1 MKRYLIYTLLIS
13 ICFLTSCLD
22 ESMGEGI
29 RKESYTFT
37 AQIEDNNS
45 TRTTVNKNQVL
56 WVENDKIGIF
66 GDKRSNNVPF
76 TLQSADGTSAEFNG
90 ELKSGEKPFFA
101 YYPYQENAML
111 DGSSLTIHLPA
122 EYVYTGNSNAP
133 MLGFSDGNKDRLSFK
148 HLCGLMK
155 VTVTNIP
162 DNSTQFVVT
171 SEGDNPKSIAGTA
184 IIENIQDENATL
196 SIKEDEH
203 QSTSITYALQSV
215 NNKSAATF
223 YIPLPVG
230 EYEKLTIALKGENDK
245 IFFQKSISNA
255 SIKRA
260 VILNMPALNCDEDI
274 SYVLNEKVVQLTAE
288 DESFI
293 LSVTKDEEETSDKNT
308 ITYASETPEDKLPK
322 VGDIILYS
330 EITEKFPAGFL
341 GKVTSV
347 EETGDG
353 YVVQT
358 EPAALDEAFDQLYI
372 NKTFDLIPQE
382 GEEVQTRIGISQDE
396 DGFFCLNQP
405 ISLEKDIFSVNGS
418 VTAGFK
424 LYIHIEIDNA
434 AQKPPYMFVTLQTKA
449 TSSLGFGIHASGDV
463 NLLEIPV
470 GEYAFNKVPAAI
482 VLTPTVQFSFV
493 LDAEGDLGFDTNV
506 EFSKKTVSALLCK
519 DGKWEKGA
527 SDIDS
532 DGFFNYEMDS
542 NAGITM
548 QGSVF
553 AGIATALEL
562 QLFNNDK
569 MKIGITPQVGFEETA
584 SLSLTPSSQDDNLYE
599 TLKDSKLTAGLGV
612 KVDAEAEA
620 SILKDSEALIK
631 TSIFEFIFFEKPY
644 YLFPSFED
652 TEVSINKEDKTA
664 VVGYN
669 VSRDLIFNSGLGIAL
684 YKDGVFETQTSKED
698 YHLEEDFE
706 NPLTATFDG
715 LESNIEYTTL
725 PYIMFGN
732 LTVYAAPE
740 QTFMLEE
747 DEEEEGE
754 PDPENPLVV
763 TTGNATNI
771 TQTSATL
778 SGSLSEMKPDET
790 YTYGFVYMASNG
802 IPTIETGTNIEVSSM
817 QDNGAFSTTI
827 ESLLENTTYSWCA
840 YACDAS
846 GNYTYGSTKTFTTS
860 NTEAQSERDIL
871 IAFYNATNGNN
882 WTNNENWCTDK
893 PLGSWYGV
901 TTDTNGHV
909 IELRF
914 DNSANM
920 QGNAILSNLTYL
932 QQLTINSG
940 QLSLLDISNCINL
953 TRLYCKNTN
962 ISEFVFNNCINLT
975 TISMEMNK
983 LTSLDITQLP
993 NLDSFYYNDD
1003 PLNNAEQTFKSFNA
1017 VNHQNIR
1024 YISINASLKEFN
1036 CSDCPNL
1043 NNLTCINSD
1052 IKEVTFTNLL
1062 NLEHL
1067 MWQGNNTQVLDIINC
1082 NRLLSLACSQNQL
1095 TSLDVSNFHSLETLS
1110 CSSNNLTKLDLLG
1123 TSNLKTLYCN
1133 DNKLEN
1139 IDNIPTSIEK
1149 LVCTNNLLK
1158 SLQFDINSSLE
1169 YLNCGNNM
1177 IPNLDISNCYKL
1189 TTLYCHNNNIS
1200 SLDFRNCPD
1209 IEYIGALENKI
1220 EKIYGLSKSPTYY
1233 QMTGDVKLTLWG
1245 EVNRDKYDSSSHWNH
1260 YQYPE
1265 FIYE

>member
-1 MKRYLIYTLLIS
+1 MKKYLIYTLLAS

-45 TRTTVNKNQVL
+45 TRTTVNGNQVL
-56 WVENDKIGIF
+56 WVEKDKIGIF

-133 MLGFSDGNKDRLSFK
+133 MLGGSDGKDRLSFR

-162 DNSTQFVVT
+162 DNSTQFIVT

-184 IIENIQDENATL
+184 VIGNIQNENAIL

-203 QSTSITYALQSV
+203 QSTSITYALRSV
-215 NNKSAATF
+215 DDKSAVTF

-230 EYEKLTIALKGENDK
+230 EYEKLTVALKGENDK
-245 IFFQKSISNA
+245 VFFQKSISNA

-274 SYVLNEKVVQLTAE
+274 SYVLNEKVVQLTTE

-293 LSVTKDEEETSDKNT
+293 LSVTKDEDETSDKN
-308 ITYASETPEDKLPK
+308 IIIYASETPEDKRPK

-347 EETGDG
+347 EETGEG
-353 YVVQT
+353 YAVHT

-396 DGFFCLNQP
+396 DGFFCLDQP
-405 ISLEKDIFSVNGS
+405 ISLEKGIFSVNGS

-463 NLLEIPV
+463 NPLEIPV

-493 LDAEGDLGFDTNV
+493 LDAEGDLGFDSNV

-527 SDIDS
+527 NDIDS

-620 SILKDSEALIK
+620 NILKDSKALIK
-631 TSIFEFIFFEKPY
+631 TSIFEFTFFEKPY
-644 YLFPSFED
+644 YLFPSFEN
-652 TEVSINKEDKTA
+652 TEISINKEDKTA

-669 VSRDLIFNSGLGIAL
+669 VSRDLIFNSGLGVAL

-698 YHLEEDFE
+698 YHLEEDFA

-732 LTVYAAPE
+732 LTVYADPE
-740 QTFMLEE
+740 QTFMLE
-747 DEEEEGE
+747 DEEEEEE

-802 IPTIETGTNIEVSSM
+802 IPTIETGTKVEVSSM

-871 IAFYNATNGNN
+871 IAFYNATNGDN
-882 WTNNENWCTDK
+882 WTNNENWCTDA
-893 PLGSWYGV
+893 PLEDWYGV
-901 TTDTNGHV
+901 RLSQDGYVISIDLQNNNLSGYADLRGLQYVESIAIVGNQLTGLNVSECFKLTFLDAVNNDTMSELYVSNCGAL
-909 IELRF
+909 EYLRF
-914 DNSANM
+914 GDSQVKELDLSSCVNLQTLSCYECLLTRLDLSKCPYLKKLSCQDNQIS
-920 QGNAILSNLTYL
+920 YL
-932 QQLTINSG
+932 N
-940 QLSLLDISNCINL
+940 ISNCAQI
-953 TRLYCKNTN
+953 
-962 ISEFVFNNCINLT
+962 E
-975 TISMEMNK
+975 
-983 LTSLDITQLP
+983 D
-993 NLDSFYYNDD
+993 
-1003 PLNNAEQTFKSFNA
+1003 
-1017 VNHQNIR
+1017 
-1024 YISINASLKEFN
+1024 
-1036 CSDCPNL
+1036 
-1043 NNLTCINSD
+1043 LTCNNNQLAGEIDLSGLQNLKQVWLSYNQITHIYASNCPELD
-1052 IKEVTFTNLL
+1052 YIMCDHNLL
-1062 NLEHL
+1062 E
-1067 MWQGNNTQVLDIINC
+1067 TIDI
-1082 NRLLSLACSQNQL
+1082 
-1095 TSLDVSNFHSLETLS
+1095 
-1110 CSSNNLTKLDLLG
+1110 
-1123 TSNLKTLYCN
+1123 
-1133 DNKLEN
+1133 
-1139 IDNIPTSIEK
+1139 
-1149 LVCTNNLLK
+1149 
-1158 SLQFDINSSLE
+1158 
-1169 YLNCGNNM
+1169 
-1177 IPNLDISNCYKL
+1177 
-1189 TTLYCHNNNIS
+1189 
-1200 SLDFRNCPD
+1200 RNCPK
-1209 IEYIGALENKI
+1209 ISLVGAKSNKTL
-1220 EKIYGLSKSPTYY
+1220 KTIYLDAG
-1233 QMTGDVKLTLWG
+1233 
-1245 EVNRDKYDSSSHWNH
+1245 KYDKIQHNTIPS
-1260 YQYPE
+1260 PK
-1265 FIYE
+1265 FVYE

>member
-1 MKRYLIYTLLIS
+1 MKKYLIFTLLAS
-13 ICFLTSCLD
+13 ICILTSCLD
-22 ESMGEGI
+22 ENMGEGI

-45 TRTTVNKNQVL
+45 TRTTVNGNQVL

-66 GDKRSNNVPF
+66 GDKRSNNVSF

-90 ELKSGEKPFFA
+90 ELKLGEKPFFA
-101 YYPYQENAML
+101 YYPYQEKALL

-122 EYVYTGNSNAP
+122 EYVYTGNSDAP
-133 MLGFSDGNKDRLSFK
+133 MLGFSDGKDRLSFK

-162 DNSTQFVVT
+162 DNSTYFVVT

-184 IIENIQDENATL
+184 VIENIQDENAIL
-196 SIKEDEH
+196 AIKEDEH
-203 QSTSITYALQSV
+203 LSTSITYALQSV
-215 NNKSAATF
+215 DDKNAVTF

-230 EYEKLTIALKGENDK
+230 EYEKLTVALKGENDK
-245 IFFQKSISNA
+245 VFFQKSISNA

-274 SYVLNEKVVQLTAE
+274 SYVLNEKVVQLTVE

-293 LSVTKDEEETSDKNT
+293 LSVTKDEDETSDKNT
-308 ITYASETPEDKLPK
+308 IIYAYNTPTDKLPK
-322 VGDIILYS
+322 EGDIILYS

-353 YVVQT
+353 YVVHT

-396 DGFFCLNQP
+396 DGFFCLDQP

-470 GEYAFNKVPAAI
+470 GEYAFNKVPATI

-493 LDAEGDLGFDTNV
+493 LDAEGDLGFDSNV

-527 SDIDS
+527 NDIDS

-620 SILKDSEALIK
+620 NILKDSKALIK
-631 TSIFEFIFFEKPY
+631 TSIFEFTFFEKPY
-644 YLFPSFED
+644 YLFPSFEN
-652 TEVSINKEDKTA
+652 TEISINKEDKTA

-669 VSRDLIFNSGLGIAL
+669 VSRDLIFNSGLGVAL

-698 YHLEEDFE
+698 YHLEEDFA

-732 LTVYAAPE
+732 LTVYADPE
-740 QTFMLEE
+740 QTFMLE
-747 DEEEEGE
+747 DEEEEEE

-802 IPTIETGTNIEVSSM
+802 IPTIETGTKVEVSSM

-827 ESLLENTTYSWCA
+827 ESLLENTIYSWCA

-846 GNYTYGSTKTFTTS
+846 GNYAYGSTKTFTTS

-871 IAFYNATNGNN
+871 IAFYNATNGDN
-882 WTNNENWCTDK
+882 WTNNENWCTDA
-893 PLGSWYGV
+893 PLEDWYGV
-901 TTDTNGHV
+901 SLNQDGHIRSINLQNNNLSGYADLRGLQAVEIIFLSKNQLTGLITDSQDLSDLTCDSNNISKLEFNGTQLEYLSVSGNPSLSKLDLSDCTNLSDFNCSSCA
-909 IELRF
+909 IEEL
-914 DNSANM
+914 DLSHCSKLTYVSANRGSLKKINL
-920 QGNAILSNLTYL
+920 QGCSQL
-932 QQLTINSG
+932 QFCHCVQNQITG
-940 QLSLLDISNCINL
+940 DLDISGLQYLEGISL
-953 TRLYCKNTN
+953 T
-962 ISEFVFNNCINLT
+962 
-975 TISMEMNK
+975 
-983 LTSLDITQLP
+983 D
-993 NLDSFYYNDD
+993 
-1003 PLNNAEQTFKSFNA
+1003 
-1017 VNHQNIR
+1017 
-1024 YISINASLKEFN
+1024 
-1036 CSDCPNL
+1036 
-1043 NNLTCINSD
+1043 
-1052 IKEVTFTNLL
+1052 
-1062 NLEHL
+1062 
-1067 MWQGNNTQVLDIINC
+1067 
-1082 NRLLSLACSQNQL
+1082 NQL
-1095 TSLDVSNFHSLETLS
+1095 SNIKASNCPLLEYIL
-1110 CSSNNLTKLDLLG
+1110 CENNQ
-1123 TSNLKTLYCN
+1123 LKTI
-1133 DNKLEN
+1133 N
-1139 IDNIPTSIEK
+1139 I
-1149 LVCTNNLLK
+1149 
-1158 SLQFDINSSLE
+1158 
-1169 YLNCGNNM
+1169 
-1177 IPNLDISNCYKL
+1177 
-1189 TTLYCHNNNIS
+1189 
-1200 SLDFRNCPD
+1200 RNCPEMFTVNAKGNKN
-1209 IEYIGALENKI
+1209 IETIYLDSNFNIGNI
-1220 EKIYGLSKSPTYY
+1220 
-1233 QMTGDVKLTLWG
+1233 KLDFN
-1245 EVNRDKYDSSSHWNH
+1245 VR
-1260 YQYPE
+1260 PE
-1265 FIYE
+1265 YVYE